1 MKHIGRIDRI
11 RSFGALAAT
20 LAATALYFVFSEY
33 VLNFTIFKGAKTDFD
48 YYENLVFSEEESE
61 NAEKFKRDLSSLG
74 EERQTSIPGTIIFK
88 YKPAERESFTLNSDG
103 FRNKEFTEKEKDEFR
118 IAVFGDSKIF
128 GFAVQNDGTIP
139 AMIEKNLRGHFH
151 KNITVLNMGVEGH
164 DIQRAFATARFY
176 LEKIKPDMVVFSSWI
191 IDIHSAF
198 NSGNDDWEPF
208 SGSEKLIPGIEGRP
222 EEKTV
227 YDKVRILNT
236 LKQTYISDAEKIAR
250 RVSGMEFPALPIPP
264 QKIAF
269 ADGFPKAYLGRM
281 TDATAFFD
289 QKGIVSLFFLQPLIQ
304 VKRPLSSN
312 EELNLYR
319 NEMYSPGINLFA
331 LRCIEGVEK
340 EMKTGRYGKNII
352 DHSKLFQGYFDTV
365 FYDGIHF
372 TPKAL
377 KLEADKMSEDI
388 IKTLEAGKYLEKI

>member
-11 RSFGALAAT
+11 SSLLSLLAT
-20 LAATALYFVFSEY
+20 LLAIAAYFVFSEL

-61 NAEKFKRDLSSLG
+61 NAEKFKRDIISLG
-74 EERQTSIPGTIIFK
+74 DERQTSIPGTIIFK

-103 FRNKEFTEKEKDEFR
+103 FRNKEFTGKEKDEFR

-139 AMIEKNLRGHFH
+139 AMIEKNLRAHFN
-151 KNITVLNMGVEGH
+151 KNITVINMGIEGH
-164 DIQRAFATARFY
+164 DLQREVATAKFY
-176 LEKIKPDMVVFSSWI
+176 LEKIEPDMVIFYSWI
-191 IDIHSAF
+191 IDLQSAYEV
-198 NSGNDDWEPF
+198 GNKNWEPF
-208 SGSEKLIPGIEGRP
+208 KGDEKLIPGIELK
-222 EEKTV
+222 EEDKTV
-227 YDKVRILNT
+227 FDRIRLLNT

-250 RVSGMEFPALPIPP
+250 RVSGLEFPALPIPP
-264 QKIAF
+264 RKIAF
-269 ADGFPKAYLGRM
+269 ADEFPKAYLGRM
-281 TDATAFFD
+281 TDAAAFFD

-304 VKRPLSSN
+304 IKRHLSGN

-319 NEMYSPGINLFA
+319 NEMYFPGINLFTM
-331 LRCIEGVEK
+331 RCIEGVEN
-340 EMKTGRYGKNII
+340 EMKTGKYGKNII
-352 DHSKLFQGYFDTV
+352 DHSNLFQGYFDTV
-365 FYDGIHF
+365 FYDGIHL